1 METDKKNR
9 MFQSSVFIF
18 GAIDCFTLKKKGLQ
32 YLETSG
38 IIDHSS

>member
-1 METDKKNR
+1 MEIEKKKLP
-9 MFQSSVFIF
+9 FQSSAFIF
-18 GAIDCFTLKKKGLQ
+18 GAIEGFILKKGLQ